1 MIQKSNL
8 SVHVFF
14 KKPTLGNAIFLIFLP
29 TKKNLRPRVMQVK
42 VKVIKFPSIALDQI
56 TITTLLTESF
66 SNRQNILGF
75 AIWGIFKLEMYV

>member
-14 KKPTLGNAIFLIFLP
+14 KQPTLGNAIFLIFLP

-42 VKVIKFPSIALDQI
+42 VIKFPSIVLDQI